1 VVVPDEDGSDGVSD
15 DRWAPLRYDL
25 TRGVYPSRSDTSDL
39 LAERDRYAA
48 LVDAWRPVVEAA
60 VLWNDHYDEI
70 PETVEAALADAVDAL
85 PDEAKP

>member
-1 VVVPDEDGSDGVSD
+1 
-15 DRWAPLRYDL
+15 
-25 TRGVYPSRSDTSDL
+25 
-39 LAERDRYAA
+39 
-48 LVDAWRPVVEAA
+48 